1 MEIFFASLATLQR
14 FSVFIHLCKANCAI
28 GIIFQVNILL
38 LFGIIFLLHS
48 WSESIGQLII
58 QNFVG
63 GFGNFGWIVKIVQ
76 NLNILG
82 HLSNNEIDVFAGFL
96 FHSEIDASTFEARVM
111 DVNSI
116 VRSWGSLNEKT
127 PRIVFLS
134 FSFQKV
140 NFLILTSGNS
150 WKLLIIFIEIL
161 FWLWG
166 LLLLFLFGLFLLNFG
181 VLSLWLFLL
190 FFVDFLFLFV
200 IFSLYFGAWFWLCSF
215 RL

>member
-1 MEIFFASLATLQR
+1 MEIFFARLASLQR

-28 GIIFQVNILL
+28 GIIFQVDILL
-38 LFGIIFLLHS
+38 LFGVIFLLHS

-58 QNFVG
+58 QNFVCG
-63 GFGNFGWIVKIVQ
+63 LGNFGWIVKIVQ
-76 NLNILG
+76 NLSILG

-96 FHSEIDASTFEARVM
+96 FHSEINASTFEARVM

-140 NFLILTSGNS
+140 NFLILASGNS

-166 LLLLFLFGLFLLNFG
+166 LLLLILFRLFLLNFG
-181 VLSLWLFLL
+181 VLSLWLLLL

-200 IFSLYFGAWFWLCSF
+200 VFSLNFGAWFWLCSF
-215 RL
+215 QL